1 MKKKDINYEFISKIE
16 IKLDDTIFYVPG
28 ETIKGKI
35 NINPEYQMKIND
47 YSLHITFNKNNAI

>member
-47 YSLHITFNKNNAI
+47 YSLHITFNKYNAI